1 LQLAAFGHADE
12 AIAQD
17 LTEFSSPTLPEGE
30 RNMELMIEDLME
42 QLIEMGGS
50 DLHLSAG
57 VPPYFRIS
65 GKLTPIGDEPMTS
78 EQCQRLIFSMLNN
91 TQRKTLEQNWEL
103 DCSYGVKGLAR
114 FRVNVYKDRGTY
126 AACLR
131 ALSSKIPNF
140 EKLGLPDIVREMAE
154 KPRGLILVTGPT
166 GSGKTTTLAAM
177 IDLINRTRAE
187 HILTIEDPIEFVYE
201 PIKSLIH
208 QRQLSEDTKSFSN
221 ALKAALREDPDII
234 LVGEMRDLETISLAI
249 SAAETGHLVFGTL
262 HTSSA
267 AQTVDR
273 IIDVFPSERQQ
284 QVRVQLSNSLVAVF
298 SQTLVPKKNPKPGE
312 YGRVMAQE
320 IMIVTPAISNL
331 IREGKTSQVYS
342 AIQTGGKLGMQ
353 TLEKVLADLYKSG
366 TISFEAA
373 MSKTSRTD
381 ELQRLIG
388 TVPGT
393 PKPGT
398 PAAVK
403 H

>member
-1 LQLAAFGHADE
+1 
-12 AIAQD
+12 
-17 LTEFSSPTLPEGE
+17 
-30 RNMELMIEDLME
+30 MELMIEDLME
-42 QLIEMGGS
+42 QLVEMGGS
-50 DLHLSAG
+50 DLHLTAG
-57 VPPYFRIS
+57 LPPYFRIS
-65 GKLTPIGDEPMTS
+65 GHLQPIGDQALSAE
-78 EQCQRLIFSMLNN
+78 ECQRLIFSMLNN
-91 TQRKTLEQNWEL
+91 TQRKNLEQNWEL
-103 DCSYGVKGLAR
+103 DCSYGVRGLAR

-140 EKLGLPDIVREMAE
+140 EKLGLPDVVREMAE

-208 QRQLSEDTKSFSN
+208 QRQLGEDTKSFAN
-221 ALKAALREDPDII
+221 ALKAALREDPDIV

-273 IIDVFPSERQQ
+273 IIDVFPADKQTQ
-284 QVRVQLSNSLVAVF
+284 IRVQLSNSLVAVF
-298 SQTLVPKKNPKPGE
+298 SQTLVPKKNPKPNE
-312 YGRVMAQE
+312 YGRIMAQE
-320 IMIVTPAISNL
+320 IMIITPAISNL
-331 IREGKTSQVYS
+331 IREGKTAQIYS

-353 TLEKVLADLYKSG
+353 TLETVLANQYKQNL
-366 TISFEAA
+366 ISFEAA
-373 MSKTSRTD
+373 MSKTSRPD

-388 TVPGT
+388 NS
-393 PKPGT
+393 
-398 PAAVK
+398 PATAQAGAARR
-403 H
+403 